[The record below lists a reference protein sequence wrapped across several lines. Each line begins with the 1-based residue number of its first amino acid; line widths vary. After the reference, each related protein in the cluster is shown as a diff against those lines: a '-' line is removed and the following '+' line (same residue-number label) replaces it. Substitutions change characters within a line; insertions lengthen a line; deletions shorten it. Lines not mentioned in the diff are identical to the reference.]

1 VGGVAGH
8 MNHLYD
14 NPKLTF
20 GKIKDI
26 FNKASE
32 GKLIGTE
39 KTDGVNLFVSYSVRE
54 KRAKAARNK
63 SNLKDGGLT
72 PKELEQKFSGRGELM
87 KAFTDGFTAFE
98 SSVRAMPVE
107 LQIDL
112 FGPDAN
118 IFYNAEIMDPRS
130 PNVINYDTQNMV
142 IHRVGHL
149 LLDKETG
156 EAKPYGNDEMVSVL
170 EDALSSIQ
178 SAKTKEDYG
187 VQVNA
192 VRKLEKFANNHA
204 AADAVKRLDDIMSA
218 AGMSDSNNIGD
229 YIVKK
234 TGEKIEKTL
243 PNLDPEIKMM
253 IQKRMLGQ
261 KGDNITAILK
271 TISDQPEN
279 IRNMV
284 TTMVQG
290 SKPHLGVTIYPIED
304 IVHDF
309 SVEALKG
316 LESAFLLDNKR
327 EVGRLRKEVEQAL
340 EAVEQ
345 ADDEE
350 VMRVLGKQLKKLKSA
365 ENVTTAAE
373 GFVFDYDG
381 ETYKFTGN
389 FAPVNQLLGVFKYG
403 RGKIPPLK
411 IDKSETIDE
420 HETESEK
427 TQIYVYPGRFQ
438 PMGPHHAETY
448 KKIAEE
454 YGADNVYVATSDK
467 VEFPKSPFNFKE
479 KREIMVRHGIP
490 EDKIIKVKNPYH
502 AIELLQKYEP
512 EDTEVTYFVGEK
524 DMTEDPR
531 FGPDNREGTSRE
543 GYEWNIARAPHVSI
557 DIEGIGEMSGT
568 SLRNALRDADENRFK
583 EIMGWF
589 DPGVHNMIVSALN
602 SLEEISAMGGGAVA
616 GYSGNK
622 RKRTL
627 IRQEETIMREEIV
640 MEMKLREIIRK
651 RIGGKKNIL
660 RESIENKDPG
670 IIYVNQRQKDEIDK
684 YQMEHYLRK
693 CIRKLILLEKEE
705 LPPHRSTGINVLQ
718 DLLMKIIPSLKTGYK
733 SLTTDIEQRSSF
745 RSHII
750 NAVVNSLAPIELDDE
765 ASEELKE
772 IELDVKD
779 DADAD
784 KFIDIGD
791 SDFVSDDEEEEKF
804 QTLPGKD
811 LTGRNVAMQAY
822 ERVEKQTVDA
832 YADLDN
838 EQDQKMFYDYLIAN
852 LKLYFDKF
860 EDQLKDELPE
870 PTSAT
875 YEREKEKADAS
886 LPESPPIEEVP
897 AGAEE
902 EPLGERLMKKRGIG
916 KQINESSITPALSY
930 QLGYNQYYR
939 NNADGD
945 DKSAVRAGMVKA
957 LEDADA
963 GPAEALEVLDKV
975 PSPSTASGGSKDLYM
990 RFQAAKKEAVKQYF
1004 DANRSLSPM
1013 GEVYSKKQRDMAC
1026 ARKEKEPEFAEM
1038 CTGPMKKK
1046 KKKKKSS

>member
-1 VGGVAGH
+1 MGGVAGH

-14 NPKLTF
+14 NPRLTF

-32 GKLIGTE
+32 GKLVGTE
-39 KTDGVNLFVSYSVRE
+39 KTDGVNLFVSYSVRD
-54 KRAKAARNK
+54 KKAKAARNK
-63 SNLKDGGLT
+63 SNLKTGGMT
-72 PKELEQKFSGRGELM
+72 PKELEQKFSGRGALTQ
-87 KAFTDGFTAFE
+87 AFTDGFAAFE
-98 SSVRAMPVE
+98 AAVQAMPIE

-149 LLDKETG
+149 LLNKETG
-156 EAKPYGNDEMVSVL
+156 EAEPHGNDELVSTL
-170 EDALSSIQ
+170 EDALNSIQ

-192 VRKLEKFANNHA
+192 VRKLEKFVNNQA
-204 AADAVKRLDDIMSA
+204 AAHAISRLDDIMGAS
-218 AGMSDSNNIGD
+218 GMSDSNSIGD
-229 YIVKK
+229 YITKK

-243 PNLDPEIKMM
+243 PNLDPEVKMN

-290 SKPHLGVTIYPIED
+290 SKPHLGAIIFPIED
-304 IVHDF
+304 VVHDF

-316 LESAFLLDNKR
+316 LESAFLLDNNR

-340 EAVEQ
+340 EAVAQ
-345 ADDEE
+345 SDSEE
-350 VMRVLGKQLKKLKSA
+350 VMRVLSKQLKKLKSA
-365 ENVTTAAE
+365 ENVTTASE

-411 IDKSETIDE
+411 IDNPEAIDE
-420 HETESEK
+420 NETESEK

-438 PMGPHHAETY
+438 PMGPHHAATY
-448 KKIAEE
+448 KKIVEE

-467 VEFPKSPFNFKE
+467 VEFPKSPFNFEE

-502 AIELLQKYEP
+502 AIELLQYYNP

-524 DMTEDPR
+524 DMTENPR
-531 FGPDNREGTSRE
+531 FGPDNRKGTSKE
-543 GYEWNIARAPHVSI
+543 GYEWNIGKSPHISI
-557 DIEGIGEMSGT
+557 DIPGIGEMSGT
-568 SLRNALRDADENRFK
+568 SLRDALRDADEGRFE

-589 DPGVHNMIVSALN
+589 DPGVHDMIVSALN
-602 SLEEISAMGGGAVA
+602 SMHEISAMGSGASV
-616 GYSGNK
+616 GYSGEK
-622 RKRTL
+622 KKRTL
-627 IRQEETIMREEIV
+627 IRQEGIIMREEII
-640 MEMKLREIIRK
+640 MEMKLRDLIRAK
-651 RIGGKKNIL
+651 LGANKKVL
-660 RESIENKDPG
+660 KESVENKDSNV
-670 IIYVNQRQKDEIDK
+670 IFVNQRQKDEIDR

-693 CIRKLILLEKEE
+693 CVRKLILQEKEE

-718 DLLMKIIPSLKTGYK
+718 DLLKKIIPSLKTGYK
-733 SLTTDIEQRSSF
+733 SLTTDIEQRNSF

-750 NAVVNSLAPIELDDE
+750 NNVVNSLAPIELDDE
-765 ASEELKE
+765 AGQELKE
-772 IELDVKD
+772 IDVDVKD
-779 DADAD
+779 DVSPDMG

-791 SDFVSDDEEEEKF
+791 KDVIGDEEEETSF
-804 QTLPGKD
+804 QTISGAD

-822 ERVEKQTVDA
+822 ERVEKQIVDA

-838 EQDQKMFYDYLIAN
+838 QQDQEMFYDYLIAN
-852 LKLYFDKF
+852 LKLYFDRF
-860 EDQLKDELPE
+860 EDQLQNELPE
-870 PTSAT
+870 PSNAA
-875 YEREKEKADAS
+875 YKQEKEK
-886 LPESPPIEEVP
+886 EEI
-897 AGAEE
+897 GAEIGE
-902 EPLGERLMKKRGIG
+902 EPAE
-916 KQINESSITPALSY
+916 
-930 QLGYNQYYR
+930 
-939 NNADGD
+939 
-945 DKSAVRAGMVKA
+945 
-957 LEDADA
+957 ED
-963 GPAEALEVLDKV
+963 PLAEAY
-975 PSPSTASGGSKDLYM
+975 S
-990 RFQAAKKEAVKQYF
+990 EAQK
-1004 DANRSLSPM
+1004 
-1013 GEVYSKKQRDMAC
+1013 DMAC
-1026 ARKEKEPEFAEM
+1026 ARMEKEPEFTDM
-1038 CTGPMKKK
+1038 CKDPLKKK